1 MAEYCRECA
10 ERCLGF
16 TPEELKHAVWSKEL
30 DLCEGCGE
38 YKRVLVRLPAKKLVT
53 NTIKH
58 DYLFNATHK
67 DGSHSQILVTADSL
81 IAASLLLPEDVVAF
95 SCRKIEQ
102 K

>member
-16 TPEELKHAVWSKEL
+16 NPEELKHAVWSKEP

-38 YKRVLVRLPAKKLVT
+38 YTSVLVRLPAKKLVT
-53 NTIKH
+53 NVIKH
-58 DYLFNATHK
+58 PYKFR
-67 DGSHSQILVTADSL
+67 VTFRGGNTDTITVHAESL
-81 IAASLLLPEDVVAF
+81 DAAALLLPTNVAEYK
-95 SCRKIEQ
+95 CEQ